1 MKEIFESLNFHCQ
14 PSNIEIL
21 TYQLYNLE
29 IMNYEYS
36 EAFAQKMDQE
46 DSLRSYRG
54 HFLFPKINGVEA
66 IYFCGNSLGLQPK
79 SVTNYLTKE
88 LGNWGEMAVDGHFDG
103 EDAWLYVRE
112 KSKPALAEI
121 LGAQTHEVVAMNNLT
136 VNLHLLMVSFYRPTK
151 DRYKIIIE
159 AGAFPSDQYMLESQV
174 KWHGLNPEE
183 VIVELKPRKGE
194 HTLRTEDILAEIQRQ
209 GDSLAMVNMAGLQYY
224 TGQLFDMKAITTA
237 AHGVGAVVGF
247 DLAHAAGNAPLS
259 LHDWEVDFAT
269 WCSYKYMN
277 SGPGNVSGIY
287 IHEKYADRPDLPRFA
302 GWWGHDEQQRFQMEK
317 GFVPMHGADGWQLA
331 NSNILGL
338 AAHQASLDIFQTA
351 GISNLRS
358 KSEKL
363 TGYLE
368 YLIREI
374 NGDSG
379 VLEIITPENPA
390 ERGCQLSLLIHQ
402 GGKAV
407 FDEFYKNG
415 VVGDWRNPNVI
426 RLAPTPLYNSF
437 LDVFRFAQILEQSL
451 KKFA

>member
-1 MKEIFESLNFHCQ
+1 
-14 PSNIEIL
+14 
-21 TYQLYNLE
+21 
-29 IMNYEYS
+29 MNYEYS

-46 DSLRSYRG
+46 DSLCSFRG

-88 LGNWGEMAVDGHFDG
+88 LGNWAEMAVDGHFDG
-103 EDAWLYVRE
+103 EDAWLYVRQ

-194 HTLRTEDILAEIQRQ
+194 HTIRTEDILAEIQRQ

-237 AHGVGAVVGF
+237 AHGVGAVAGF

-259 LHDWEVDFAT
+259 LHDWGVDFAT

>member
-1 MKEIFESLNFHCQ
+1 M
-14 PSNIEIL
+14 
-21 TYQLYNLE
+21 T
-29 IMNYEYS
+29 YEYS

-46 DSLRSYRG
+46 DPLCSYRE

-79 SVTNYLTKE
+79 SVTNYLKKE
-88 LGNWGEMAVDGHFDG
+88 LGNWAEMAVDGHFDG
-103 EDAWLYVRE
+103 EDAWLYVRQ

-121 LGAQTHEVVAMNNLT
+121 LGAQSHEVVAMNNLT
-136 VNLHLLMVSFYRPTK
+136 VNLHLLMVSFYRPTN
-151 DRYKIIIE
+151 DRFKIIIE

-174 KWHGLNPEE
+174 KWHGLNPED
-183 VIVELKPRKGE
+183 VIVELKPRAGE
-194 HTLRTEDILAEIQRQ
+194 HTLRTADIVDEIRRQ

-224 TGQLFDMKAITTA
+224 TGQLFDMKAITAA
-237 AHGVGAVVGF
+237 AHEVGAVAGF

-287 IHEKYADRPDLPRFA
+287 VHEKYADRQDLPRFA
-302 GWWGHDEQQRFQMEK
+302 GWWGHDEEQRFLMEK
-317 GFVPMHGADGWQLA
+317 GFIPMHGADGWQLA

-338 AAHQASLDIFQTA
+338 AAHQASLDIFQAA
-351 GISNLRS
+351 GILNLRS

-368 YLIREI
+368 YLIHEI

-379 VLEIITPENPA
+379 VLEIITPEDPA
-390 ERGCQLSLLIHQ
+390 ERGCQLSLLIHR

-437 LDVFRFAQILEQSL
+437 QDVFRFAQILEQSL